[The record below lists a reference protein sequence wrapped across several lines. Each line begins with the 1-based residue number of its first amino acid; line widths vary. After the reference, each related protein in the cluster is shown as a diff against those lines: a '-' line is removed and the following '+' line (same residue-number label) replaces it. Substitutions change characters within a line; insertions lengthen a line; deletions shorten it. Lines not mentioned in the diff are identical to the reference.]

1 MCSRLMRLTLCVGL
15 LTMTSACDRYGSPT
29 EPSPFRPVVNP
40 TPTPT
45 PTPPPLPPTTPAHIP
60 TTMISVGDVIQ
71 TSIGPG
77 DPICDPGGWDARA
90 PCKLFLLTAPRNGT
104 LLVILTAT
112 PPPPVSGFDFIDILL
127 FDGPSYTG
135 APLQY
140 STRSVSAP
148 VVEGRTYAI
157 RINSYPYLLPPPGN
171 LDFELKTEMQVS

>member
-1 MCSRLMRLTLCVGL
+1 MCSRLTRLTLCVGL
-15 LTMTSACDRYGSPT
+15 LTMASACDRYGSPT
-29 EPSPFRPVVNP
+29 GPTPFRPVVN
-40 TPTPT
+40 PTPT
-45 PTPPPLPPTTPAHIP
+45 PTPPPLPPTTPAQIP
-60 TTMISVGDVIQ
+60 TTRISVGDVIQ
-71 TSIGPG
+71 TSIGPE
-77 DPICDPGGWDARA
+77 DPICDPAHWDAQA
-90 PCKLFLLTAPRNGT
+90 PCKLFLLTAPSNGT
-104 LLVILTAT
+104 LHVILTG
-112 PPPPVSGFDFIDILL
+112 PPLPPTSSLDVIDILL

>member
-1 MCSRLMRLTLCVGL
+1 MCSRLTRLTLCVGL
-15 LTMTSACDRYGSPT
+15 LTMTSACDRYGPPT
-29 EPSPFRPVVNP
+29 GPSPFRPVVNP
-40 TPTPT
+40 TPTPP
-45 PTPPPLPPTTPAHIP
+45 PTPRPLPPPTPSQIQ

-71 TSIGPG
+71 ASIGPD
-77 DPICDPGGWDARA
+77 DPICDPAHWDAQA
-90 PCKLFLLTAPRNGT
+90 PCKLFLLTAPSNGT
-104 LLVILTAT
+104 LHVILTG
-112 PPPPVSGFDFIDILL
+112 PPLPPTSSLDVIDILL